1 VGECIIIH
9 EMRVC
14 ICATGLPVGIYL
26 VYLVTTRKTE
36 DGTDKIDGILR
47 SISERNSVSAKQAP
61 THFYR
66 AE

>member
-1 VGECIIIH
+1 
-9 EMRVC
+9 
-14 ICATGLPVGIYL
+14 VGIYL